1 MKKILLGFLLF
12 TASCDSEPIAVDVLI
27 SGGSIHDGSGM
38 NEYIGNVAIKND
50 TIFYVG
56 KKKNFIAN
64 QTIDATGKVVSPGFI
79 NMLSW
84 GYNTLMQDGRSLSDL
99 KQGVTLEV
107 FGEGTSPGPRGS
119 IGSNNYVS
127 FGEAMEKIGI

>member
-38 NEYIGNVAIKND
+38 NEYVGNVAIKND

-56 KKKNFIAN
+56 KKKGIL
-64 QTIDATGKVVSPGFI
+64 QLTKQL
-79 NMLSW
+79 MLQAKWS
-84 GYNTLMQDGRSLSDL
+84 LQDLSICSV
-99 KQGVTLEV
+99 GVTIL
-107 FGEGTSPGPRGS
+107 
-119 IGSNNYVS
+119 
-127 FGEAMEKIGI
+127 